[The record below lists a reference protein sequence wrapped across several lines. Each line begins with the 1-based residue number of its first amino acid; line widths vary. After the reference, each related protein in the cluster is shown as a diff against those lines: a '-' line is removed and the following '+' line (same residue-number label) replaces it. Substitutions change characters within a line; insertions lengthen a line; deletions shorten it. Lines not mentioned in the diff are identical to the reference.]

1 MRGWQR
7 RHSQID
13 SRAVDGYTSAA
24 ALRTQ
29 AIRNVHLRH
38 DLDTRYEWDADGL
51 RQHHDLLEHAVDAI
65 ADSDS
70 ILASFQVDVAG
81 TGRDALA
88 HDVIDQLDDGTLCL
102 LFIEVG
108 TCVVGVL
115 DDRLDGRLRRLVDQ
129 FADGRARR
137 IDLLDAREDAV
148 GRSERHSNRASS
160 GERES
165 LLAVEVVWVGSGDIQ
180 SRRRDG

>member
-1 MRGWQR
+1 
-7 RHSQID
+7 
-13 SRAVDGYTSAA
+13 
-24 ALRTQ
+24 
-29 AIRNVHLRH
+29 
-38 DLDTRYEWDADGL
+38 
-51 RQHHDLLEHAVDAI
+51 
-65 ADSDS
+65 
-70 ILASFQVDVAG
+70 
-81 TGRDALA
+81 
-88 HDVIDQLDDGTLCL
+88 
-102 LFIEVG
+102 VG
-108 TCVVGVL
+108 TCVGGLL

-180 SRRRDG
+180 GRRRDGERQDAKPASQLLWNSLTRLRADH